1 MIPVRTDNENPQ
13 ALYELMAEHPIM
25 LRGII
30 KILCERLRETHTK
43 RDVETAPT
51 TF

>member
-13 ALYELMAEHPIM
+13 LYELMAEHPIM

-30 KILCERLRETHTK
+30 KILCERLRKRHTK